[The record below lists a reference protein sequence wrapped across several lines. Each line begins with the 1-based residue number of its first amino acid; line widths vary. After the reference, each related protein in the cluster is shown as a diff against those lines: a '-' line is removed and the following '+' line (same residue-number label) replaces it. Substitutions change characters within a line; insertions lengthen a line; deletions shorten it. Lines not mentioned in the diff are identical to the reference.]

1 LGALAFSFVDPDEAK
16 TWADTYY
23 DIIKSDECVPI
34 GHSVNANL
42 AMVAG
47 FSLHEDP
54 REAMRRGQDGFQFFR
69 YAVNALVANE
79 TRPGRS
85 NLWGEYEEIRGDDL
99 PLIGAPGIGTPDDYT
114 ALVKDFESAGV
125 DQVIF
130 LQQGGKNEH
139 KHICESLELFAEKV
153 LPEFAPTRDERVEAK
168 DAELAPYIA
177 AALARK
183 QYMQP
188 LAEDEIPI
196 VSPSQARESFYV
208 KQ

>member
-1 LGALAFSFVDPDEAK
+1 
-16 TWADTYY
+16 
-23 DIIKSDECVPI
+23 
-34 GHSVNANL
+34 
-42 AMVAG
+42 
-47 FSLHEDP
+47 
-54 REAMRRGQDGFQFFR
+54 MRRGQDGFQFFR

-139 KHICESLELFAEKV
+139 KHIYESLELFAEKV
-153 LPEFAPTRDERVEAK
+153 LPEFAPTRDERVAAK

-188 LAEDEIPI
+188 LTEDEIPI